1 MRKKHLYE
9 YPRKTW
15 SLERN
20 VRPGSIRWVC
30 AAKLFIFK
38 WNCQIGPW
46 PKSIPFFALSRTLDT
61 RIPGSGILYSSFGNL
76 SYSMKLLFPLRNPTK
91 LKMEYFGANTI
102 GICNSILCA
111 IDCSRYSG
119 SSEYPPF
126 AILMQLADLY
136 SHFSKG
142 IFSYGSLKLSLNPRH
157 SRGFSLY
164 KKNGVTSF
172 LSRHHGADNRTW
184 TCMSLRSLEPESN
197 ASANSAIS
205 AYLFFLGISSA
216 WLLYRNRICLST
228 PNSKKLSS
236 FLS

>member
-1 MRKKHLYE
+1 MGLCCKTGYFQMKLSNRTVTKKY
-9 YPRKTW
+9 
-15 SLERN
+15 
-20 VRPGSIRWVC
+20 
-30 AAKLFIFK
+30 
-38 WNCQIGPW
+38 
-46 PKSIPFFALSRTLDT
+46 PFFWLSDVSLTPEFPVP
-61 RIPGSGILYSSFGNL
+61 IFLYSSFGNL

-172 LSRHHGADNRTW
+172 LSRHHGADNRT
-184 TCMSLRSLEPESN
+184 
-197 ASANSAIS
+197 
-205 AYLFFLGISSA
+205 
-216 WLLYRNRICLST
+216 
-228 PNSKKLSS
+228 
-236 FLS
+236 